1 MSAPAVSKGW
11 DDQAGGGCR
20 GNRAPDLR
28 WVGLPVGH
36 KGPERFDGGIL
47 GASLD
52 GERWTN
58 SFHARSDD
66 SRNRA
71 PCDEVKCSCRSSG
84 DHFSKR
90 YRAWQF
96 IPCRSPFAISGSWL
110 RSPHAITRPTGL
122 RPLRHPLALATPEWG
137 DMMGHRIF
145 QAVANSE
152 ELPGANDSFRGSDF
166 RLDQLTAHPEHRI
179 RKRET
184 RLELATTYLE
194 GRRSTN

>member
-28 WVGLPVGH
+28 FVGLPVGH
-36 KGPERFDGGIL
+36 KGPASFDGGIL

-58 SFHARSDD
+58 SLHARSDD

-84 DHFSKR
+84 DHFSKQ
-90 YRAWQF
+90 YRSWQF
-96 IPCRSPFAISGSWL
+96 IPCRSPFAISGSCL

-122 RPLRHPLALATPEWG
+122 RPLRHPVALSDAPAWG
-137 DMMGHRIF
+137 DMMRHRIF

-152 ELPGANDSFRGSDF
+152 ELADVRGK
-166 RLDQLTAHPEHRI
+166 RVRGKHARQAGG
-179 RKRET
+179 KRET
-184 RLELATTYLE
+184 SVGLTQDHEWSGIRLVLTA
-194 GRRSTN
+194 